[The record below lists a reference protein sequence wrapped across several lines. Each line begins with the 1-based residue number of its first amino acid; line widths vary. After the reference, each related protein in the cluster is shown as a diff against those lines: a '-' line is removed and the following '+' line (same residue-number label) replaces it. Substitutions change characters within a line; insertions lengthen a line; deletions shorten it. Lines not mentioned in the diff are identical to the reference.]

1 LEFEVYAYTNIDFL
15 EREDA
20 TKESD
25 FTLDDDLEDDEDLDN
40 DWDGE
45 VEWNEEEGETALDGD
60 VADESAAYLEFLN
73 QEARKFGSF
82 ADDEEEEMDEESL
95 LETPL
100 DKVEPYGMFKHVFL
114 SMSPPRSRPD
124 HSPVIYKL
132 TNSTDLQSEQPQ
144 LYDSLTKVLGP
155 EEQQIIQAVFH
166 EADAKALAA
175 AANAEAAA
183 AAGMQPNGNQ

>member
-1 LEFEVYAYTNIDFL
+1 V
-15 EREDA
+15 REDA

-25 FTLDDDLEDDEDLDN
+25 FTLDDDVDDDDEEN

-45 VEWNEEEGETALDGD
+45 VEWNEDEVEEALEGD
-60 VADESAAYLEFLN
+60 VPDESAAYLEFLN
-73 QEARKFGSF
+73 KEAQKFGSF
-82 ADDEEEEMDEESL
+82 ADDDDDEMDEESL

-114 SMSPPRSRPD
+114 SKSSLPCFYVNPAND
-124 HSPVIYKL
+124 
-132 TNSTDLQSEQPQ
+132 STGLQQEQPQ

-155 EEQQIIQAVFH
+155 EEQRIIESVFH
-166 EADAKALAA
+166 EADAKAMVA

-183 AAGMQPNGNQ
+183 AAGIPANGQ

>member
-1 LEFEVYAYTNIDFL
+1 MII

-25 FTLDDDLEDDEDLDN
+25 FTLDDEIDEDDEEN

-45 VEWNEEEGETALDGD
+45 VEWNEDEVEEAGDGD

-73 QEARKFGSF
+73 KEAQKFSSF
-82 ADDEEEEMDEESL
+82 ADEDDEDLDEESL

-114 SMSPPRSRPD
+114 SKLSVPPPLTQQLTVPQTSSKNSP
-124 HSPVIYKL
+124 
-132 TNSTDLQSEQPQ
+132 NST
-144 LYDSLTKVLGP
+144 
-155 EEQQIIQAVFH
+155 
-166 EADAKALAA
+166 KA
-175 AANAEAAA
+175 
-183 AAGMQPNGNQ
+183 

>member
-1 LEFEVYAYTNIDFL
+1 MELCAHANFFFEFL

-25 FTLDDDLEDDEDLDN
+25 FTLDDDLEDDDEDLDN

-45 VEWNEEEGETALDGD
+45 VEWNEEEAEAALDGD

-82 ADDEEEEMDEESL
+82 ADDDEEEMDEESL

-114 SMSPPRSRPD
+114 SMSPLRSIPD
-124 HSPVIYKL
+124 QSP
-132 TNSTDLQSEQPQ
+132 
-144 LYDSLTKVLGP
+144 
-155 EEQQIIQAVFH
+155 II
-166 EADAKALAA
+166 
-175 AANAEAAA
+175 
-183 AAGMQPNGNQ
+183 

>member
-1 LEFEVYAYTNIDFL
+1 MTFANFSI

-25 FTLDDDLEDDEDLDN
+25 FTLEDDVDEDDEEN

-45 VEWNEEEGETALDGD
+45 IEWNEEEVEEAIDGD
-60 VADESAAYLEFLN
+60 VPDEGAAYLDFLN
-73 QEARKFGSF
+73 KEAQRFSSF
-82 ADDEEEEMDEESL
+82 ADDDDEDLDEESL

-114 SMSPPRSRPD
+114 SKWSMSFHRKYP
-124 HSPVIYKL
+124 L
-132 TNSTDLQSEQPQ
+132 TLAPDLQQEQPQ
-144 LYDSLTKVLGP
+144 LYESLTKVLGP

-166 EADAKALAA
+166 EADAKAMVA

-183 AAGMQPNGNQ
+183 AAGMQSNGNQ

>member
-1 LEFEVYAYTNIDFL
+1 MHSLIDYI

-25 FTLDDDLEDDEDLDN
+25 FTLDDEIDEDDEEN

-45 VEWNEEEGETALDGD
+45 VEWNEDEVEEAGDGD

-73 QEARKFGSF
+73 KEAQKFSSF
-82 ADDEEEEMDEESL
+82 ADEDDEDLDEESL

-114 SMSPPRSRPD
+114 SKLSVSPLLNQQLTVSQTSSKN
-124 HSPVIYKL
+124 SP
-132 TNSTDLQSEQPQ
+132 NST
-144 LYDSLTKVLGP
+144 
-155 EEQQIIQAVFH
+155 
-166 EADAKALAA
+166 KA
-175 AANAEAAA
+175 
-183 AAGMQPNGNQ
+183 